1 MKLSP
6 IRVALALT
14 YVVTFVVVCVD
25 VFVWRAV

>member
-6 IRVALALT
+6 IRLALALT
-14 YVVTFVVVCVD
+14 YVAAVVTLYFD